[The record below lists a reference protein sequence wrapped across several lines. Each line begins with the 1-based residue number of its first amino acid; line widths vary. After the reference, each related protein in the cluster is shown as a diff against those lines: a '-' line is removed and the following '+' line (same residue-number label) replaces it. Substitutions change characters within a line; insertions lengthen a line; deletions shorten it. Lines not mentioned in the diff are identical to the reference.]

1 LLKLQQN
8 TSLVGVFFWLTINQ
22 FGYIIASL
30 IDKELK
36 MTVQELITLLQTMQ
50 PTAVVSFA
58 TEMREIVVQP
68 EMVTQEIYGTQS
80 FVTIA
85 E

>member
-1 LLKLQQN
+1 
-8 TSLVGVFFWLTINQ
+8 
-22 FGYIIASL
+22 
-30 IDKELK
+30 
-36 MTVQELITLLQTMQ
+36 MTVQELIALLQTMQ

-58 TEMREIVVQP
+58 SPMREVVLES

>member
-1 LLKLQQN
+1 
-8 TSLVGVFFWLTINQ
+8 
-22 FGYIIASL
+22 
-30 IDKELK
+30 